1 MRVGNCAVF
10 ISVLTAASWFVPAM
24 ADPAVHGPAA
34 AAAAA
39 AAAAQADAAKEAAT
53 EANKQPSPSPAT
65 VESQS
70 ETAAAPAPKPVPA
83 ERPSAQSEPGP
94 APDASVDAEESPEAL
109 AAAQPES
116 FPDPKKKPKVIAAKR
131 LFGAAKVGAPLKS
144 RAIGWYSKGC
154 LAGAMRLPD
163 NGPNWQAMRLSRNR
177 HWAHP
182 KLVKLLK
189 RFASEV
195 HEDGWPG
202 LLVGDLSQ
210 PRGGPMLSG
219 HASHQV
225 GLDAD
230 IWLTPMPDRRLT
242 RKERENISAISML
255 SKKNSLKVDPNIWT
269 DSRFKIIKRMAS
281 YDAVERVLVHP
292 AIKKAICDA
301 STQDDWRW
309 RNKIRPYWGHHY
321 HFHVRIGCPSGS
333 NNCRSQSP
341 APKGNTCTS
350 ELDYWFDVMKP
361 KPKPKKKI
369 AKPSKPKKKRKAK
382 LPMML
387 KDLPNDC
394 RDVLAATPETKDNVA
409 GN

>member
-1 MRVGNCAVF
+1 MRVISGAVF
-10 ISVLTAASWFVPAM
+10 IGVLTVSGWLEPAT
-24 ADPAVHGPAA
+24 ADPVVRGQAA

-39 AAAAQADAAKEAAT
+39 AAAAQAEAAKEAA
-53 EANKQPSPSPAT
+53 ANAGTPAAVEPSTPPAS
-65 VESQS
+65 ES
-70 ETAAAPAPKPVPA
+70 AAATAPKPVPA
-83 ERPSAQSEPGP
+83 ERPAAQTQ
-94 APDASVDAEESPEAL
+94 AETATSNDTESPEAL

-255 SKKNSLKVDPNIWT
+255 SKKNNLKVDPNIWT

-281 YDAVERVLVHP
+281 YDDVERVLVHP